1 MIYEYKKYKDIDDF
15 IFNRPK
21 SKKSERYTIVHKCRG
36 ITMKNHTLTEHCF
49 ACLFCAA
56 NNNEQLEEL
65 LRIRGNDFITKIAE
79 NSFKGKPTPAPKPI
93 KGLRHPY
100 ASLESFTG
108 VDETS
113 NIQPWAAGL
122 LDVMSSDVSR
132 VSMEIPVFNN
142 DYDRNGR
149 LDIGVIVNGHFLAVE
164 SKISLDDALK
174 DERFIEQHIKY
185 TVEIEKSTQDYVY
198 LTLFGGKETDMFP
211 PNSLYCTGKIGDK
224 TQRFY
229 DMICNNQIQF
239 ITANALW
246 CLCCKYL
253 KFGKQ
258 YCWDQILRDIFSDSE
273 CIGLISA
280 GKVMKTDDD
289 YSVVSL

>member
-1 MIYEYKKYKDIDDF
+1 MIYEYKKYKNVDDF
-15 IFNRPK
+15 IFDRPK
-21 SKKSERYTIVHKCRG
+21 SKKSEKYTIVHKCQG
-36 ITMKNHTLTEHCF
+36 LDMKTNTLTDHCF
-49 ACLFCAA
+49 ACLFCGA
-56 NNNEQLEEL
+56 NSKTQLDEL
-65 LRIRGNDFITKIAE
+65 LCLRSADFIAKNAE
-79 NSFKGKPTPAPKPI
+79 LSFKEKPVSGPKPV

-100 ASLESFTG
+100 SSFEAFTG

-122 LDVMSSDVSR
+122 LDVMSSAPGR
-132 VSMEIPVFNN
+132 VSMEIPIFNN
-142 DYDRNGR
+142 AYDRNGR
-149 LDIGVIVNGHFLAVE
+149 LDIGVMVNGHFLAIE

-185 TVEIEKSTQDYVY
+185 TVEIEKSTKDYVY

-211 PNSLYCTGKIGDK
+211 PENPYCTGKIGDK

-229 DMICNNQIQF
+229 DVICDNQIQF

-253 KFGKQ
+253 EFGKR
-258 YCWDQILRDIFSDSE
+258 YCWDKFLRDIFSDSE
-273 CIGLISA
+273 CIGLLSA
-280 GKVMKTDDD
+280 GKVIKTSDG
-289 YSVVSL
+289 YSVVPL